1 MLKFS
6 SKNFISN
13 RSYCV
18 NSLCDTITKPIVIPT
33 TITWLPLASL
43 ILYHLFDV
51 TWKINP
57 IGSVVFLNILN
68 ETIPCASVNYRWI
81 HNVISLDL
89 IFPKPP
95 SDRCEVFVFQFHL
108 AFSRKIYFLI
118 DMSRVFSS
126 NKGIRRYGIQFPENM
141 DDLGIELYCYAISRG
156 EYGKDYCIKQNINLS
171 DFKLLSP
178 SEHFFNAVKLQWPTE
193 VSIYNRGYTNT
204 QLIRTLD
211 GLCSN
216 TDICL
221 AGAASMGKSFPV
233 GLWIYLDWCA
243 APHCTSSWVATT
255 TLGASEDRIW
265 GIISKLY
272 KCARVQIGKLIDY
285 RHMIVWGGATN
296 DEEKEYDNAIKALAF
311 PSGNEGQKA
320 VDTTRGRKNDRIRLA
335 LDELPEMEMGAITS
349 KVNLGANND
358 VTFIGIGNPSA
369 GDNPHTR
376 WAMPK
381 DQSNFDSVNP
391 DMDKWETETGVCLFY
406 NGMRSPNFA
415 APANEP
421 SPFPFLMDR
430 KKQEM
435 MLKLCYGDENA
446 IDYVRNAIGWWPK
459 TGFAQTIITADLIR
473 NADTNEEPIWD
484 SEGFTKVAGFDTSF
498 TIGGDRCVLTIAKL
512 GFVRGT
518 RNRVMWLESQKVIQL
533 SANAAAEFEIQLAT
547 EVVALCRAAGVQP
560 QKFGMDVS
568 GDGGRVGQA
577 IIREWLRFDS
587 TGVSIALISSM
598 GKPTDRL
605 AAEVDKRPCKDVY
618 DRLVSEYYYSC
629 YHAFKSRVIFGIDA
643 ASELARELCLR
654 RYTIKNKK
662 IAIETKDDLKG
673 RTGYSPDLSDSL
685 IYALEM
691 ARRNGL
697 VFIGNDKP
705 VPTNRFWAREE
716 KLVDVSQDDDYGSD
730 DNGDW

>member
-1 MLKFS
+1 MD
-6 SKNFISN
+6 
-13 RSYCV
+13 
-18 NSLCDTITKPIVIPT
+18 SLRDLVSETIAIPA
-33 TITWLPLASL
+33 TITWLTLAGL
-43 ILYHLFDV
+43 IFDHLLDIGRNFDSIRCIV
-51 TWKINP
+51 L
-57 IGSVVFLNILN
+57 SDVLNQAI
-68 ETIPCASVNYRWI
+68 ECASVNNRRKRELI
-81 HNVISLDL
+81 TLDL
-89 IFPKPP
+89 ILPIPAP
-95 SDRCEVFVFQFHL
+95 DRCEIFVFQFHL
-108 AFSRKIYFLI
+108 AFARKIYFLI
-118 DMSRVFSS
+118 DMSRAFSS
-126 NKGIRRYGIQFPENM
+126 NKGIRKYGIQFPEHM

-156 EYGKDYCIKQNINLS
+156 EYGKEYCTKHNINIG

-178 SEHFFNAVKLQWPTE
+178 HEHFINAVKLQWPTE

-204 QLIRTLD
+204 QLLRTLEE
-211 GLCSN
+211 LCNN

-233 GLWIYLDWCA
+233 GLWVYLDWCS

-265 GIISKLY
+265 GIISKLW
-272 KCARVQIGKLIDY
+272 KCAAVQFGKLIDY
-285 RHMIVWGGATN
+285 RHMIVWGGASN
-296 DEEKEYDNAIKALAF
+296 DEDKDYRNAIKALAF
-311 PSGNEGQKA
+311 QSGNEGQKA
-320 VDTTRGRKNDRIRLA
+320 IDTTRGRKNDRVRLA
-335 LDELPEMEMGAITS
+335 LDELPEMELGAITA
-349 KVNLGANND
+349 KVNLSANND

-376 WAMPK
+376 WAMPSGA
-381 DQSNFDSVNP
+381 SNFDSVSP
-391 DMDKWETETGVCLFY
+391 DMDKWETGTGVCLFY

-415 APANEP
+415 APASEP

-430 KKQEM
+430 KKQEI
-435 MLKLCYGDENA
+435 MLKQCYGDENA

-459 TGFAQTIITADLIR
+459 SGFAQTILTADLIR
-473 NADTNEEPIWD
+473 NADTNEEPLWD
-484 SEGFTKVAGFDTSF
+484 SEGFTKVAGFDTAF

-518 RNRVMWLESQKVIQL
+518 RNRVMYLESQKVIQL

-547 EVVALCRAAGVQP
+547 EVVALCRAAGIQP
-560 QKFGMDVS
+560 SKFGMDVS

-587 TGVSIALISSM
+587 TGAAIALISSM

-629 YHAFKSRVIFGIDA
+629 YHAFKSRVLFGVDP
-643 ASELARELCLR
+643 ASDLARELCLR
-654 RYTIKNKK
+654 RYTIKSKK
-662 IAIETKDDLKG
+662 IAIETKDELKG

-697 VFIGNDKP
+697 VFIGNDKA
-705 VPTNRFWAREE
+705 VPTNRFWARDE
-716 KLVDVSQDDDYGSD
+716 KPVESFSDDDAYSSD

>member
-1 MLKFS
+1 
-6 SKNFISN
+6 
-13 RSYCV
+13 
-18 NSLCDTITKPIVIPT
+18 
-33 TITWLPLASL
+33 
-43 ILYHLFDV
+43 
-51 TWKINP
+51 
-57 IGSVVFLNILN
+57 
-68 ETIPCASVNYRWI
+68 
-81 HNVISLDL
+81 
-89 IFPKPP
+89 
-95 SDRCEVFVFQFHL
+95 
-108 AFSRKIYFLI
+108 
-118 DMSRVFSS
+118 MSRVFSS
-126 NKGIRRYGIQFPENM
+126 SKGIRRYGIQFPENM

-156 EYGKDYCIKQNINLS
+156 EYGKDYCNKQNINLS

-178 SEHFFNAVKLQWPTE
+178 HEHFINAVKLQWPTE
-193 VSIYNRGYTNT
+193 VSIVNRGYTNT
-204 QLIRTLD
+204 QLLRTLEE
-211 GLCSN
+211 LCN
-216 TDICL
+216 NQDICL

-233 GLWIYLDWCA
+233 GLWVYLDWCS

-296 DEEKEYDNAIKALAF
+296 DEDKDYRNAIKALAF
-311 PSGNEGQKA
+311 QSGNEGQKA
-320 VDTTRGRKNDRIRLA
+320 IDTTRGRKNDRVRLA
-335 LDELPEMEMGAITS
+335 LDELPEMELGAITA
-349 KVNLGANND
+349 KVNLSANND

-381 DQSNFDSVNP
+381 GSSNFDSVSP

-415 APANEP
+415 APAHEP

-430 KKQEM
+430 KKQEI
-435 MLKLCYGDENA
+435 MLKQCYGDENA

-459 TGFAQTIITADLIR
+459 SGFAQTILTADLIR
-473 NADTNEEPIWD
+473 NADTNEEPLWD
-484 SEGFTKVAGFDTSF
+484 SEGFTKVAGFDTAF
-498 TIGGDRCVLTIAKL
+498 TVGGDRCVLTIAKL

-547 EVVALCRAAGVQP
+547 EVVQLCRAAGVQP
-560 QKFGMDVS
+560 SKFGMDVS

-587 TGVSIALISSM
+587 SGAAIALISSM
-598 GKPTDRL
+598 GKPTDRI
-605 AAEVDKRPCKDVY
+605 AAEVDKRMCKDVY
-618 DRLVSEYYYSC
+618 DRLVSEYYYSA
-629 YHAFKSRVIFGIDA
+629 YHAFKSRVIYGIDP
-643 ASELARELCLR
+643 ASDLARELCLR
-654 RYTIKNKK
+654 RYTIKSKK
-662 IAIETKDDLKG
+662 IAIETKDELKG

-705 VPTNRFWAREE
+705 VPTNRFWARDE
-716 KLVDVSQDDDYGSD
+716 VSIDTTPDDDYGSD

>member
-1 MLKFS
+1 
-6 SKNFISN
+6 
-13 RSYCV
+13 
-18 NSLCDTITKPIVIPT
+18 
-33 TITWLPLASL
+33 L
-43 ILYHLFDV
+43 IFDHL
-51 TWKINP
+51 
-57 IGSVVFLNILN
+57 LNIGRNFDSIRCIVLSDILN
-68 ETIPCASVNYRWI
+68 QAIECASVNNGWERELI
-81 HNVISLDL
+81 TLDL
-89 IFPKPP
+89 ILPIPAP
-95 SDRCEVFVFQFHL
+95 DRCEIFVFQFHL
-108 AFSRKIYFLI
+108 AFARKIYFLI
-118 DMSRVFSS
+118 DMSRAFSS
-126 NKGIRRYGIQFPENM
+126 NKGIRRYGIQFPEHM
-141 DDLGIELYCYAISRG
+141 DDLGIELYCYSISRG
-156 EYGKDYCIKQNINLS
+156 EYGKEYCVKHNINIS

-178 SEHFFNAVKLQWPTE
+178 HEHFINAVKLQWPTE
-193 VSIYNRGYTNT
+193 VSIYNRGYTNN
-204 QLIRTLD
+204 QLLRTLEE
-211 GLCSN
+211 LCNN

-233 GLWIYLDWCA
+233 GLWVYLDWCS

-265 GIISKLY
+265 GIISKLW
-272 KCARVQIGKLIDY
+272 KCAAVQFGKLIDY
-285 RHMIVWGGATN
+285 RHMIVWGGASN
-296 DEEKEYDNAIKALAF
+296 DEDKDYRNAIKALAF
-311 PSGNEGQKA
+311 QSGNEGQKA
-320 VDTTRGRKNDRIRLA
+320 IDTTRGRKNDRVRLA
-335 LDELPEMEMGAITS
+335 LDELPEMELGAITA
-349 KVNLGANND
+349 KVNLSANND

-376 WAMPK
+376 WAMPSGA
-381 DQSNFDSVNP
+381 SNFDSVSP
-391 DMDKWETETGVCLFY
+391 DMDKWETGTGVCLFY

-415 APANEP
+415 APASEP

-430 KKQEM
+430 KKQEI
-435 MLKLCYGDENA
+435 MLKQCYGDENA

-459 TGFAQTIITADLIR
+459 SGFAQTILTADLIR
-473 NADTNEEPIWD
+473 NADTNEEPLWD
-484 SEGFTKVAGFDTSF
+484 SEGFTKVAGFDTAF
-498 TIGGDRCVLTIAKL
+498 TVGGDRCVLTIAKL

-547 EVVALCRAAGVQP
+547 EVVTLCRAAGVQP
-560 QKFGMDVS
+560 SKFGMDVS

-587 TGVSIALISSM
+587 SGASIALISSM

-629 YHAFKSRVIFGIDA
+629 YHAFKSRVLFGVDP
-643 ASELARELCLR
+643 ASDLARELCLR

-662 IAIETKDDLKG
+662 IAIETKDELKG

-697 VFIGNDKP
+697 VFIGNDKA
-705 VPTNRFWAREE
+705 VPTNRFWARDE
-716 KLVDVSQDDDYGSD
+716 KPVESFSDDDSYSSD

>member
-1 MLKFS
+1 VNNLC
-6 SKNFISN
+6 NPISE
-13 RSYCV
+13 S
-18 NSLCDTITKPIVIPT
+18 IIIPA
-33 TITWLPLASL
+33 TITWLPLADL
-43 ILYHLFDV
+43 IFDHLLNVGRKF
-51 TWKINP
+51 N
-57 IGSVVFLNILN
+57 SVGAIVFLDVLHQ
-68 ETIPCASVNYRWI
+68 TVPCASVNNRGECEFI
-81 HNVISLDL
+81 ALDL
-89 IFPKPP
+89 ITPVKATDW
-95 SDRCEVFVFQFHL
+95 SEVLVFQFHL
-108 AFSRKIYFLI
+108 AFRRKIYFLI

-141 DDLGIELYCYAISRG
+141 DDLGIELYCYSITRG
-156 EYGKDYCIKQNINLS
+156 QYGKTYCVRQNINLS

-178 SEHFFNAVKLQWPTE
+178 SEHFLNAVKLQWPTE

-211 GLCSN
+211 ELCSN
-216 TDICL
+216 VDICL

-349 KVNLGANND
+349 KVNLGANDD

-381 DQSNFDSVNP
+381 GCSNFDSVNP

-459 TGFAQTIITADLIR
+459 TGFAQTILTADLIR
-473 NADTNEEPIWD
+473 NADTNEEPLWD
-484 SEGFTKVAGFDTSF
+484 SEGFTKVAGFDTAF

-547 EVVALCRAAGVQP
+547 EVVQLCRAAGVQP
-560 QKFGMDVS
+560 SKFGMDVS

-577 IIREWLRFDS
+577 IIREWLRFDAS
-587 TGVSIALISSM
+587 GAAIALISSM
-598 GKPTDRL
+598 GKPTDRI

-618 DRLVSEYYYSC
+618 DRLVSEFYYSA
-629 YHAFKSRVIFGIDA
+629 YHAFKSRVLFGIDP
-643 ASELARELCLR
+643 ASDLARELCLR
-654 RYTIKNKK
+654 RYTIKSKK
-662 IAIETKDDLKG
+662 IAIETKDELKG

-697 VFIGNDKP
+697 IFIGNDKP
-705 VPTNRFWAREE
+705 VPTNRFWARDE
-716 KLVDVSQDDDYGSD
+716 VSIDTTPDDDYGSD

>member
-1 MLKFS
+1 
-6 SKNFISN
+6 
-13 RSYCV
+13 V
-18 NSLCDTITKPIVIPT
+18 NGLSDTITKSIIIPA
-33 TITWLPLASL
+33 TITWLALAGL

-51 TWKINP
+51 TWNFNP
-57 IGSVVFLNILN
+57 IGSVIFLDILKK
-68 ETIPCASVNYRWI
+68 TIPCASINYRWI
-81 HNVISLDL
+81 HNAITLYL
-89 IFPKPP
+89 IFPPP
-95 SDRCEVFVFQFHL
+95 SSDWCEIFVFQFHL
-108 AFSRKIYFLI
+108 AFSPKIYFLI

-126 NKGIRRYGIQFPENM
+126 SKGIQKYGIKFSEDM
-141 DDLGIELYCYAISRG
+141 DELGIELYCYAISRG
-156 EYGKDYCIKQNINLS
+156 EYGKDYCIKHNINLK
-171 DFKLLSP
+171 DFKLLTP
-178 SEHFFNAVKLQWPTE
+178 AEHFINAVKLQWPTE

-204 QLIRTLD
+204 QLLRTLEE
-211 GLCSN
+211 LCNN
-216 TDICL
+216 TDVCL

-233 GLWIYLDWCA
+233 ALWVYLDWCS
-243 APHCTSSWVATT
+243 APHCTSAWVATT

-265 GIISKLY
+265 GIISKLW
-272 KCARVQIGKLIDY
+272 KCARIQYGKLIDY
-285 RHMIVWGGATN
+285 RHMIVWGGASN
-296 DEEKEYDNAIKALAF
+296 DEDKDYRNAIKALAF
-311 PSGNEGQKA
+311 QSGNEGQKA
-320 VDTTRGRKNDRIRLA
+320 IDTTRGRKNDRVRLA
-335 LDELPEMEMGAITS
+335 LDELPEMELGAITAR
-349 KVNLGANND
+349 VNLSANND

-381 DQSNFDSVNP
+381 GKSNFDTVNP
-391 DMDKWETETGVCLFY
+391 DLMNWETETGICLFY
-406 NGMRSPNFA
+406 NGMKSPNFDA
-415 APANEP
+415 RPDEP

-430 KKQEM
+430 KKQEI
-435 MLKLCYGDENA
+435 MLKQCYGDENA

-459 TGFAQTIITADLIR
+459 SGFIQTVITSDLIR

-547 EVVALCRAAGVQP
+547 EVVSLCRAAGVQP
-560 QKFGMDVS
+560 TKFGMDVS

-577 IIREWLRFDS
+577 IIREWLRTDS
-587 TGVSIALISSM
+587 NGAAIALISSM
-598 GKPTDRL
+598 GKPTDRI
-605 AAEVDKRPCKDVY
+605 AAEVDRRPCKDVY
-618 DRLVSEYYYSC
+618 DRLVSEYYYSA
-629 YHAFKSRVIFGIDA
+629 YHAFKSRVLFGVDPS
-643 ASELARELCLR
+643 SELARELCLR

-662 IAIETKDDLKG
+662 IAIETKDDLKS
-673 RTGYSPDLSDSL
+673 RSGYSPDLSDSL

-716 KLVDVSQDDDYGSD
+716 KLTESFSEDDSYSSD

>member
-1 MLKFS
+1 
-6 SKNFISN
+6 
-13 RSYCV
+13 
-18 NSLCDTITKPIVIPT
+18 
-33 TITWLPLASL
+33 
-43 ILYHLFDV
+43 
-51 TWKINP
+51 
-57 IGSVVFLNILN
+57 
-68 ETIPCASVNYRWI
+68 
-81 HNVISLDL
+81 
-89 IFPKPP
+89 
-95 SDRCEVFVFQFHL
+95 
-108 AFSRKIYFLI
+108 
-118 DMSRVFSS
+118 MSRVFSS
-126 NKGIRRYGIQFPENM
+126 NKGIQKYGMKFSENM

-156 EYGKDYCIKQNINLS
+156 DYGKDYCVKHNINLK
-171 DFKLLSP
+171 DFNLLTP
-178 SEHFFNAVKLQWPTE
+178 AEHFLNAVKLQWPTE
-193 VSIYNRGYTNT
+193 VSIFNRGYTNT
-204 QLIRTLD
+204 QLLRTLEE
-211 GLCSN
+211 LCNN

-233 GLWIYLDWCA
+233 ALWVYLDWCS

-265 GIISKLY
+265 GIISKLW
-272 KCARVQIGKLIDY
+272 KCARIQFGKLIDY
-285 RHMIVWGGATN
+285 RHMIVWGGASN
-296 DEEKEYDNAIKALAF
+296 DEDKDYRNAIKALAF
-311 PSGNEGQKA
+311 QSGNEGQKA
-320 VDTTRGRKNDRIRLA
+320 IDTTRGRKNDRVRLA
-335 LDELPEMEMGAITS
+335 LDELPEMELGAITAR
-349 KVNLGANND
+349 VNLSANDD

-381 DQSNFDSVNP
+381 GKSNFDSVNP
-391 DMDKWETETGVCLFY
+391 DLMDWETETGICLFY
-406 NGMRSPNFA
+406 NGMKSPNFDA
-415 APANEP
+415 RPDEP

-435 MLKLCYGDENA
+435 MLKQCYGDENA

-459 TGFAQTIITADLIR
+459 SGFIQTVITSDLIR

-547 EVVALCRAAGVQP
+547 EVVSLCRTAGVKP
-560 QKFGMDVS
+560 TKFGMDVS

-577 IIREWLRFDS
+577 IIREWLRTDS
-587 TGVSIALISSM
+587 TGAAIALISSM
-598 GKPTDRL
+598 GKPTDRI
-605 AAEVDKRPCKDVY
+605 AAEVDRRPCNDVY
-618 DRLVSEYYYSC
+618 DRLVSEYYYSA
-629 YHAFKSRVIFGIDA
+629 YHAFKSRVLFGIDA
-643 ASELARELCLR
+643 NSDLARELCLR
-654 RYTIKNKK
+654 RYTLKNKK
-662 IAIETKDDLKG
+662 IAIETKDDLKK

-716 KLVDVSQDDDYGSD
+716 KLVEYSQDEEYSVDDWGED
-730 DNGDW
+730 